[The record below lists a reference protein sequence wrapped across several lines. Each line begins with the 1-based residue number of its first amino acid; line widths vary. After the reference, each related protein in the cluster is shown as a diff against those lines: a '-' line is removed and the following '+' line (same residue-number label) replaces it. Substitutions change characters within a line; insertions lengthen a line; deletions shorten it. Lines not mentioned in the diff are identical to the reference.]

1 MPALTSYEAL
11 QLTASF
17 AITAERMKTAD
28 INFYGRA
35 AMFEAASRITFLK
48 AHVIAKEEE
57 TTPLLGEIARRAVF
71 AVV

>member
-1 MPALTSYEAL
+1 
-11 QLTASF
+11 
-17 AITAERMKTAD
+17 MKTAD

-35 AMFEAASRITFLK
+35 AVFEAASRITFLK